1 MIELKPCPCCGGKAK
16 LWINGGV
23 YVKCT
28 MCLMRTATKEDCLS
42 LNQRPAIE
50 RVVEAWNRRI
60 ENG

>member
-1 MIELKPCPCCGGKAK
+1 MIELKPCPCCRGKAK

-28 MCLMRTATKEDCLS
+28 TCLMRTETKEDCMS
-42 LNQRPAIE
+42 LTQIPAIE
-50 RVVEAWNRRI
+50 RVIDAWNRRI